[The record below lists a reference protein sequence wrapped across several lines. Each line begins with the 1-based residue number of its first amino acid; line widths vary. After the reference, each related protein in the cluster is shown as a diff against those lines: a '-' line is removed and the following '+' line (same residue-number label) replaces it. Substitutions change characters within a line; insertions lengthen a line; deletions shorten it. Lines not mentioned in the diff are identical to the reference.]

1 QAKAQAQEAGV
12 ALTESESKQYETVA
26 EAQVD
31 LDKQVESLTKAQ
43 NTQQAANYLL
53 EVAEAKA
60 KQAGTSL
67 VSKGTLTLTADQAKA
82 KASELSSAIEAVIKA
97 NEAIIKANEAGKAT
111 ESSNK
116 AEVDRYNE
124 TTKAENRRVM
134 EAAGLVYTGN
144 YQKDL
149 ATVENYNNT

>member
-1 QAKAQAQEAGV
+1 MIRTKKAATQAGLE
-12 ALTESESKQYETVA
+12 LSESESKQYETVA
-26 EAQVD
+26 EAQAD

-60 KQAGTSL
+60 KQAGTPV
-67 VSKGTLTLTADQAKA
+67 VSKGTLTLTAEAAKA

-97 NEAIIKANEAGKAT
+97 NEAIIKANETGKAT
-111 ESSNK
+111 ETSNK

-134 EAAGLVYTGN
+134 E
-144 YQKDL
+144 
-149 ATVENYNNT
+149 